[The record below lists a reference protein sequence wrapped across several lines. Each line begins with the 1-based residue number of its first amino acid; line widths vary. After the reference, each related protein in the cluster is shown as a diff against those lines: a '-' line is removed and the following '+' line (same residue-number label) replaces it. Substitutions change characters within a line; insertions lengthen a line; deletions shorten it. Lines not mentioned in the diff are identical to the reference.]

1 MLSIMTT
8 IARRTALRM
17 SSPRRRCLPFMQDLQ
32 TTTRATSA
40 ECAYS
45 MSYFEAI
52 HELIGHSGRQLDGI
66 VEDDAMM
73 RVPQA
78 PMTIAQLKRHM
89 DRQFARLDRTKANK
103 SDLRRFATK
112 ADL

>member
-1 MLSIMTT
+1 
-8 IARRTALRM
+8 
-17 SSPRRRCLPFMQDLQ
+17 MQDLQ

-66 VEDDAMM
+66 V
-73 RVPQA
+73 
-78 PMTIAQLKRHM
+78 IA
-89 DRQFARLDRTKANK
+89 
-103 SDLRRFATK
+103 
-112 ADL
+112 